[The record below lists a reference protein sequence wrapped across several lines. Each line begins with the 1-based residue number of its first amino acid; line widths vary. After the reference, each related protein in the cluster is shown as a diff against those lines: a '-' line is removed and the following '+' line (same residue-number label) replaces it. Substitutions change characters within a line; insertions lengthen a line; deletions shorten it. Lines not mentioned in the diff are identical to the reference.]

1 MQRTY
6 THAPARASS
15 YAPAPACSTKS
26 PPFPSTTRSG
36 GSDGAQDGRRL
47 EGHREPRPCHAP
59 ERGGQC
65 AYGPK
70 VGCRAGLIP
79 SGAPGCWSSRC
90 QRTCGGGDAQR
101 TLAVTARRARSQG
114 KGHTS
119 GRKQQQSS
127 RRSKGERG
135 EQPNDRLE
143 GRRPPSST
151 HSQGP
156 AKLTRGDR
164 VGKENKGS
172 GGDAVCGKGSVPDV
186 ERRKE
191 APSSHIP
198 RARTGADTRGATRG
212 HFDGTDRFPT
222 ASEASPTSSEQLA
235 RSEIPHPTEKLHAM

>member
-1 MQRTY
+1 METEIKTLGHITLELYNTY
-6 THAPARASS
+6 DIMSEVPTCRGPTHMRPRALRPTPRPLPARPRARHSRAQLGAEAAMALRTVAGSKDIASRG
-15 YAPAPACSTKS
+15 PA
-26 PPFPSTTRSG
+26 TRQK
-36 GSDGAQDGRRL
+36 GAVSARMGR
-47 EGHREPRPCHAP
+47 
-59 ERGGQC
+59 
-65 AYGPK
+65 PK

-114 KGHTS
+114 NGHTS

-127 RRSKGERG
+127 RRSEGERG

-164 VGKENKGS
+164 VSKEN
-172 GGDAVCGKGSVPDV
+172 
-186 ERRKE
+186 
-191 APSSHIP
+191 
-198 RARTGADTRGATRG
+198 
-212 HFDGTDRFPT
+212 
-222 ASEASPTSSEQLA
+222 
-235 RSEIPHPTEKLHAM
+235 